1 MSTAANTAALAT
13 RKLGNAKDPGRVP
26 GVLPGS
32 ARTATCM
39 AAKAMTMQPPDPA
52 AALTSGRRRA
62 GAGGRAGRAAAG
74 SPGMSAVSVA
84 RSA

>member
-39 AAKAMTMQPPDPA
+39 AAKAMTMQPP
-52 AALTSGRRRA
+52 
-62 GAGGRAGRAAAG
+62 
-74 SPGMSAVSVA
+74 
-84 RSA
+84 